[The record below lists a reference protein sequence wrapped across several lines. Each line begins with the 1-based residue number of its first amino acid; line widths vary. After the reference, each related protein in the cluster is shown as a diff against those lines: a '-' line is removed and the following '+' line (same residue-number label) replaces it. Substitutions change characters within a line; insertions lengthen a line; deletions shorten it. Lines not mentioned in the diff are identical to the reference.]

1 MDQTAIKKMRAELG
15 MRAAMRAAH
24 DNPDA
29 AKAAKAIQEIP
40 VRKIYDQALHIENF
54 ILPKTEQLRGKDS
67 IDYQFF
73 REVFQSLLWT
83 IAVLDR
89 FDKMARSESHS
100 RLVNE
105 ILYER
110 VDLLERELQKYITM
124 EDLLMSDSVDRIADV
139 IKKRAE
145 NLLKK

>member
-73 REVFQSLLWT
+73 REVFQSLLWA
-83 IAVLDR
+83 IVVLDR
-89 FDKMARSESHS
+89 FDRVVRSDASHKLELEVW
-100 RLVNE
+100 RD
-105 ILYER
+105 R
-110 VDLLERELQKYITM
+110 VALLERELQKYITM
-124 EDLLMSDSVDRIADV
+124 EDLLMSDSVDRIAEV